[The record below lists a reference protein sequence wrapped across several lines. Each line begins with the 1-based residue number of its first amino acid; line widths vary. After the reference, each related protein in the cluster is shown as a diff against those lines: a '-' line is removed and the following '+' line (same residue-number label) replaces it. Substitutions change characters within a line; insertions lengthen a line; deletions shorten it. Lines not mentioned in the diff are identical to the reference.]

1 MTDRHYD
8 STAGEFVDYAT
19 LDDWAARDAAKD
31 ALIETLQAKLD
42 KFENMTILDFANY
55 ISAKQRTNI

>member
-8 STAGEFVDYAT
+8 STAGEFV
-19 LDDWAARDAAKD
+19 DWAARDAAKD